1 MKTLFESVA
10 RFAASI
16 ASILFVLAGAMLTY
30 EVVAR
35 YFFVK
40 PTSWAAELSQMCLIW
55 GSLLA
60 MAWLLARRQHI
71 QVDAVV
77 KLLPVSVGRWLDVVV
92 MSVVAVFAATVMW
105 YGFEIFFDSFVRGR
119 TTGSLLNIPIWI
131 VELAVPVGF
140 ALLLIQSIIEIIKLL
155 SSSSER
161 PDTEDQESDLHSSRS
176 DGAVS

>member
-1 MKTLFESVA
+1 M
-10 RFAASI
+10 
-16 ASILFVLAGAMLTY
+16 
-30 EVVAR
+30 
-35 YFFVK
+35 
-40 PTSWAAELSQMCLIW
+40 
-55 GSLLA
+55 
-60 MAWLLARRQHI
+60 
-71 QVDAVV
+71 
-77 KLLPVSVGRWLDVVV
+77 
-92 MSVVAVFAATVMW
+92 VAVFAATVMW